1 MKKRKQPDLMLE
13 AVRELSRDLKTN
25 DYVAGTAQFTD
36 MTNTDYF
43 LKVYG
48 GRVRFCKPWNKF
60 LVWDGKRWKIDE
72 YGEVGFLVDELIRNM
87 YKGAREIKDP
97 LLRIDFERHI
107 KKCESLRRRKALLE
121 SVSMSKKVMIT
132 NEQLDDNRFLF
143 NCENGTIN
151 LLDGTFKN
159 HSENDFSTKCSKFV
173 FDPKAICPT
182 WDRFLL
188 QIMNKDLELI
198 YYLQK
203 VMGYALTADVS
214 EQVLFILWGAGAN
227 GKSTFLNVILDL
239 MGDYSG
245 TTSSETFMKGKS
257 DGMSNDLA
265 RLRGLRLVSA
275 AETEQGKRLSETLV
289 KQATGQD
296 KLMARFLYGEYFEF
310 YPTFKIFLATNHKP
324 TVKGNDYGIWR
335 RIRLIPFTVTI
346 PPEERDKDLFA
357 KLKAEN
363 SGILNWLLRGCEMW
377 RKEGLGSAESVEAAT
392 EEYRN
397 DMDTVGQFVHDCFVV
412 EATPLTRVTNKEL
425 YEAYYKWC
433 SRNNEKAI
441 SQKLLTLRLQEK
453 GFVRKVSTGERYWKG
468 FRLKEWM

>member
-1 MKKRKQPDLMLE
+1 M
-13 AVRELSRDLKTN
+13 
-25 DYVAGTAQFTD
+25 
-36 MTNTDYF
+36 
-43 LKVYG
+43 KVYAEEKL
-48 GRVRFCKPWNKF
+48 C
-60 LVWDGKRWKIDE
+60 L
-72 YGEVGFLVDELIRNM
+72 
-87 YKGAREIKDP
+87 
-97 LLRIDFERHI
+97 
-107 KKCESLRRRKALLE
+107 
-121 SVSMSKKVMIT
+121 
-132 NEQLDDNRFLF
+132 
-143 NCENGTIN
+143 N
-151 LLDGTFKN
+151 LLDGTFRK
-159 HSENDFSTKCSKFV
+159 HSESDYSTKCSKFI
-173 FDPKAICPT
+173 FDPKAVCPT

-198 YYLQK
+198 NYLQK

-245 TTSSETFMKGKS
+245 TTSSDTFMKGKS

-265 RLRGLRLVSA
+265 RLRGLRLVSTS
-275 AETEQGKRLSETLV
+275 ETEQGKRLSETLV

-310 YPTFKIFLATNHKP
+310 YPTFKIFMATNHKP

-397 DMDTVGQFVHDCFVV
+397 DMDTVGQFIHDCFIV
-412 EATPLTRVTNKEL
+412 EATPITRVSNKEL
-425 YEAYYKWC
+425 YEAYYRWC

-453 GFVRKVSTGERYWKG
+453 GFVRKVSSGERYWKG
-468 FRLKEWM
+468 FRLKVLL